1 MAIAEISIDA
11 ATPGRMAGIMRI
23 GQGKRLQNT
32 ELRFD
37 QVESGGF
44 RRCPDGLDPQSPQ
57 QSKETRMIVDVAQI
71 VQNHKKPLS
80 WIATAQTTKGFAD
93 VRDDLA
99 TAEQATEA
107 VCVYIVKSQELLGSF
122 QAAICGAHAS
132 RSFLSRSSNPTEGF
146 QIQRAALVETHC
158 RALRW
163 AALIER
169 PDA

>member
-57 QSKETRMIVDVAQI
+57 QSKETRMIVDVVQV
-71 VQNHKKPLS
+71 VQNYEKPPS
-80 WIATAQTTKGFAD
+80 RIATAQVTESFAD
-93 VRDDLA
+93 VQDGLA
-99 TAEQATEA
+99 TTKHATEA

-122 QAAICGAHAS
+122 QAAISRWHAPRTPLASPSHTPMGFRSRGPHSSKHTTALCG
-132 RSFLSRSSNPTEGF
+132 G
-146 QIQRAALVETHC
+146 QR
-158 RALRW
+158 R
-163 AALIER
+163 
-169 PDA
+169 

>member
-23 GQGKRLQNT
+23 GQGKTLQNT

-80 WIATAQTTKGFAD
+80 WIATAQATKSFAD
-93 VRDDLA
+93 VQDGLA
-99 TAEQATEA
+99 TAKHTTEA
-107 VCVYIVKSQELLGSF
+107 VCVNIVESQELLRSF
-122 QAAICGAHAS
+122 QAAIS
-132 RSFLSRSSNPTEGF
+132 RSHAPRVFLASPSQAPDGL
-146 QIQRAALVETHC
+146 QIQRTHSLKHTTALC
-158 RALRW
+158 GGQRR
-163 AALIER
+163 
-169 PDA
+169 